1 MFPQYGVLE
10 WLKTSL
16 FLLLNHSEYCVLND
30 SVIREKD
37 GDGLLIIINDTGD
50 WLVVT
55 NGSNLF
61 VFPSNGSN
69 CEDDVYN
76 PNIVMYAMQTFLYG
90 VAFLLTTFIII
101 LHLCFKELQTVFG
114 ILTILFCFFFNADDV
129 ILFVHNRYQ
138 FTHTVNDS
146 GEVCTVFVFVYTRG
160 LFSSNLHTSCTV
172 LTEQDWRDIEPII
185 GWYYWNMSFLSFQ
198 WQLYILLWAWFVIWL
213 WPDLPLLQRMDTVL
227 PNLMMEMKILNNYYL
242 LYIYS

>member
-1 MFPQYGVLE
+1 MTTFNEQKGRTNPAKCQAYILGCIRPIHCHIILLKYIMVKLSLLVKIVSLLVLDSVPSVWSTGMANNITISDNE
-10 WLKTSL
+10 
-16 FLLLNHSEYCVLND
+16 LLDHSEYCVLND
-30 SVIREKD
+30 SAIREKD
-37 GDGLLIIINDTGD
+37 GDGLLIIITFNDTGD
-50 WLVVT
+50 WLLVT
-55 NGSNLF
+55 YGSNLF

-185 GWYYWNMSFLSFQ
+185 G
-198 WQLYILLWAWFVIWL
+198 
-213 WPDLPLLQRMDTVL
+213 
-227 PNLMMEMKILNNYYL
+227 
-242 LYIYS
+242 